1 MMSILIELRRRTGPL
16 LAGLAALLALLLW
29 LSPAEQ
35 TLGQTVKLVYLHGA
49 LVRTAMALFALSLPV
64 NLAALIS
71 KGSGW
76 PSWGKAL
83 TWTAILVWL
92 AHTLMSMV
100 TTYAAWGVFIA
111 WFEPR
116 TRFTFALAGAALA
129 IVVGV
134 RLVNSPRFSALA
146 FALLAGLTLGLAP
159 RLGVVQ
165 HPLNPIGTSPSGAI
179 RGFYA
184 AILLVSLAMGG
195 LLAVW
200 VRITFT
206 PEATRPLADEG
217 RGAENEGRRAEDKG
231 QRTKAEGWSLENR
244 HHRGDAT
251 DRDSRR
257 RWRADL

>member
-1 MMSILIELRRRTGPL
+1 MMSILVELRRRTGPL
-16 LAGLAALLALLLW
+16 LAGLAALLVLLLW

-64 NLAALIS
+64 NLVALI
-71 KGSGW
+71 GRGPGW

-83 TWTAILVWL
+83 SWTAILVWL

-129 IVVGV
+129 IVAGV
-134 RLVNSPRFSALA
+134 QLVNNPRFSALA

-179 RGFYA
+179 RGFYT
-184 AILLVSLAMGG
+184 AISLVSLAMGG

-200 VRITFT
+200 VRITFS
-206 PEATRPLADEG
+206 PEATWPLLDEG
-217 RGAENEGRRAEDKG
+217 RRTEDEGQKPKDGRR
-231 QRTKAEGWSLENR
+231 RTKAEG
-244 HHRGDAT
+244 
-251 DRDSRR
+251 
-257 RWRADL
+257 